1 MAAIG
6 FMRPSR
12 RSAGRWANIGWLG
25 SCAQKPSVP
34 RRFRDGGPPRT
45 RPILIR
51 WLPTCSIVSSPW
63 PSPHHGCLNRGR
75 TGCISR
81 CCWTS
86 ARAGHGAG
94 SPQALAAEA
103 LTMALGRRQTSTGLL
118 HHSDRGSQYAAT
130 LSREFLASRGIT
142 VSISRRAN
150 CWDNAVVES
159 FFHTLKTGDRVSS
172 TIYDTA
178 RSDAEDLRVARS
190 VLQSDPSSLDPRLS
204 LLRRVRKNGETVLT
218 RCP

>member
-142 VSISRRAN
+142 VSKSPRELLGQCRRGKLLPY
-150 CWDNAVVES
+150 VEN
-159 FFHTLKTGDRVSS
+159 GDRVSS